1 MPSISQA
8 QQADL
13 SGYEPVE
20 APTTPALPA
29 LIKNTPSSDVFN
41 RCPLPPFNIDPDTL
55 RQFENTG
62 SGVPQMR
69 VIPLPAQSNGT
80 STTITKTGT
89 SSSSS
94 GSGGGGG
101 STNTNLAIK
110 SASFLTGS
118 IAASGWQLGTISLS
132 ESFQLISISANA
144 ACCVRLYGTSNSQS
158 FDAPRAVDAPVPA
171 EITQGLITDVVFD
184 TSPFSWGFQ
193 NAIGANQNSVPSPL
207 IYITV
212 LNTQP
217 GSVTGISITVSYI
230 PLET

>member
-1 MPSISQA
+1 MPSISQS
-8 QQADL
+8 QNADL

-20 APTTPALPA
+20 TPMTPALPA
-29 LIKNTPSSDVFN
+29 LIKNTPNSDVFN

-69 VIPLPAQSNGT
+69 VIPLPQQSGGSVTNINNGAT
-80 STTITKTGT
+80 T

-94 GSGGGGG
+94 GGGG
-101 STNTNLAIK
+101 STNTNLAVK
-110 SASFLTGS
+110 SASFLTGT
-118 IAASGWQLGTISLS
+118 IAANGWQLGTISLS
-132 ESFQLISISANA
+132 ESFQLISISANS
-144 ACCVRLYGTSNSQS
+144 ACNVRLYGTSNSQS

-171 EITQGLITDVVFD
+171 EITQGLITDIVFD

-193 NAIGANQNSVPSPL
+193 NAIGANQNSVASPL

-212 LNTQP
+212 LNTQA
-217 GSVTGISITVSYI
+217 GSVTGISVTISYI